1 MTEIEPFIS
10 EFARKKGMDEEKI
23 KRLWESINKEGD
35 EDIERMK
42 RYLTNVVD
50 LAAIANEM
58 PDGAKEEI
66 MSKIPLLAM
75 PPQSTTDTTGR
86 FAKLAEDLLT
96 FREMMRQFEKISGE
110 DGSESEKEKLLG
122 EIQKLERKIFEVEED
137 QRFSAIHEK
146 LEQLSDTIEDLKK
159 NDHNG
164 EEKKKD
170 VVDSFLES
178 LEEVEQKKRKFRELG
193 LLKEEEN
200 KVPLDKAEEILRA
213 HGYKVERPR
222 SVEEMEQF
230 FEQRLKEKEEEIKKR
245 IQEEEERKE
254 RRMQM
259 MLDLGSTIVDGILSA
274 AGAGAGGEAIQKFR
288 EAIRSATPTEEP
300 TK

>member
-1 MTEIEPFIS
+1 MIEFEPFV
-10 EFARKKGMDEEKI
+10 EEYAKKRGLNEEQV
-23 KRLWESINKEGD
+23 KRLWDSLKSEKD
-35 EDIERMK
+35 EELERMK
-42 RYLTNVVD
+42 AYLANVVD
-50 LAAIANEM
+50 LAATANEM
-58 PDGAKEEI
+58 PSPAKEEI
-66 MSKIPLLAM
+66 MPKIPLLAM
-75 PPQSTTDTTGR
+75 PPQSTDTTGR

-110 DGSESEKEKLLG
+110 DGSESEKEKLLE
-122 EIQKLERKIFEVEED
+122 EIQKLERKIFEAEED

-146 LEQLSDTIEDLKK
+146 LERLSDTIENLK
-159 NDHNG
+159 NNHH
-164 EEKKKD
+164 EEEKKD

-178 LEEVEQKKRKFRELG
+178 LEEVEQKKRRFRELG
-193 LLKEEEN
+193 LLQDEKEKNIPLEE
-200 KVPLDKAEEILRA
+200 AEKILRER
-213 HGYKVERPR
+213 GYKVERPR

-230 FEQRLKEKEEEIKKR
+230 FEKRLQEKEEEIKKR

-288 EAIRSATPTEEP
+288 EAIRGATPTESE
-300 TK
+300 K

>member
-10 EFARKKGMDEEKI
+10 EFAKRKGMDEEKI
-23 KRLWESINKEGD
+23 KRLWESINKEKD

-42 RYLTNVVD
+42 TYLTNVVD

-58 PDGAKEEI
+58 PNGAKEEI
-66 MSKIPLLAM
+66 MQKIPLLAM

-96 FREMMRQFEKISGE
+96 FREMMRQFEKISSE
-110 DGSESEKEKLLG
+110 DGSESEKEKLLE
-122 EIQKLERKIFEVEED
+122 EIQKLEKKIFETEED
-137 QRFSAIHEK
+137 QRFNAIHEK
-146 LEQLSDTIEDLKK
+146 LERLSDTIEELKK
-159 NDHNG
+159 NDGG

-170 VVDSFLES
+170 VVDSFLEN
-178 LEEVEQKKRKFRELG
+178 LEEIEQKKRRFRELG

-200 KVPLDKAEEILRA
+200 KIDPKKAEEALRA
-213 HGYKVERPR
+213 LGYKVERPR
-222 SVEEMEQF
+222 SVEEMERF
-230 FEQRLKEKEEEIKKR
+230 FEQKLQEQRELIKKQ
-245 IQEEEERKE
+245 IQEEEDRKE

-288 EAIRSATPTEEP
+288 EAIRSAAPSEP
-300 TK
+300 AEK

>member
-1 MTEIEPFIS
+1 MSEIEPFIS
-10 EFARKKGMDEEKI
+10 EFAKRKGMDEEKI

-66 MSKIPLLAM
+66 MGKIPLLAM

-96 FREMMRQFEKISGE
+96 FREMMRQFEKISSE
-110 DGSESEKEKLLG
+110 DGSESEKEKLLN
-122 EIQKLERKIFEVEED
+122 EIQKLERKIFEAEED

-146 LEQLSDTIEDLKK
+146 LERLSDTIENLK
-159 NDHNG
+159 NNHH
-164 EEKKKD
+164 EEEKKD

-178 LEEVEQKKRKFRELG
+178 LEEVEQKKRRFRELG
-193 LLKEEEN
+193 LLQDDKEKNIPLEE
-200 KVPLDKAEEILRA
+200 AEKILRER
-213 HGYKVERPR
+213 GYKVERPR

-230 FEQRLKEKEEEIKKR
+230 FEKRLQEKEEEIKKR
-245 IQEEEERKE
+245 IQEDEERKE

-288 EAIRSATPTEEP
+288 EAIRTATPTEEP
-300 TK
+300 MK

>member
-10 EFARKKGMDEEKI
+10 EFAKRKGMDEEKI
-23 KRLWESINKEGD
+23 KRLWESINKEKD

-42 RYLTNVVD
+42 AYLTNVVD

-66 MSKIPLLAM
+66 MGKIPLLAM

-110 DGSESEKEKLLG
+110 DGSESEKQKLLD
-122 EIQKLERKIFEVEED
+122 EIQRLEKKIFEAEQDE
-137 QRFSAIHEK
+137 RFNEIHEK
-146 LEQLSDTIEDLKK
+146 LERLADTIEDLKR
-159 NDHNG
+159 NDHH
-164 EEKKKD
+164 EEKKD

-178 LEEVEQKKRKFRELG
+178 LEEVEQKKRRFRELG
-193 LLKEEEN
+193 LLKEEEEN
-200 KVPLDKAEEILRA
+200 KIDPKKAEEALRA
-213 HGYKVERPR
+213 LGYKVERPR
-222 SVEEMEQF
+222 SVEEMERF
-230 FEQRLKEKEEEIKKR
+230 FEQKLEEQRELIKKQ
-245 IQEEEERKE
+245 IQEEEDRKE

-288 EAIRSATPTEEP
+288 EAIRTATPTEEP

>member
-1 MTEIEPFIS
+1 MSEIEPFIS
-10 EFARKKGMDEEKI
+10 EFAKRKGMDEEKI

-66 MSKIPLLAM
+66 MGKIPLLAM

-96 FREMMRQFEKISGE
+96 FREMMRQFEKISSE
-110 DGSESEKEKLLG
+110 DGSESEKEKLLN
-122 EIQKLERKIFEVEED
+122 EIQKLERKIFEAEED

-146 LEQLSDTIEDLKK
+146 LERLSDTIENLK
-159 NDHNG
+159 NNHH
-164 EEKKKD
+164 EEEKKD

-178 LEEVEQKKRKFRELG
+178 LEEVEQKKRRFRELG
-193 LLKEEEN
+193 LLQDEKEKNIPLEE
-200 KVPLDKAEEILRA
+200 AEKILRER
-213 HGYKVERPR
+213 GYKVERPR

-230 FEQRLKEKEEEIKKR
+230 FEKRLQEKEEEIKKR
-245 IQEEEERKE
+245 IQEDEERKE

-288 EAIRSATPTEEP
+288 EAIRTATPTEEP

>member
-10 EFARKKGMDEEKI
+10 EFAKRKGMDEEKI
-23 KRLWESINKEGD
+23 KRLWESINKEKD

-66 MSKIPLLAM
+66 MQKIPLLAM

-110 DGSESEKEKLLG
+110 DGSESEKEKLLE
-122 EIQKLERKIFEVEED
+122 EIQKLERKIFEAEQDE
-137 QRFSAIHEK
+137 RFSELHEK
-146 LEQLSDTIEDLKK
+146 LERLADTIEDLKR
-159 NDHNG
+159 NDHH
-164 EEKKKD
+164 EEEKKD

-178 LEEVEQKKRKFRELG
+178 LEEVEQKKRRFRELG
-193 LLKEEEN
+193 LLQDEKEKQVPIEE
-200 KVPLDKAEEILRA
+200 AEKILRER
-213 HGYKVERPR
+213 GYKVERPR

-230 FEQRLKEKEEEIKKR
+230 FEQRLQEKEEEIKKR

-259 MLDLGSTIVDGILSA
+259 MLDLGTTIVDGILSA

-288 EAIRSATPTEEP
+288 EAIRSATPTEEA
-300 TK
+300 K

>member
-1 MTEIEPFIS
+1 MIEFEPFV
-10 EFARKKGMDEEKI
+10 EEYAKKRGLNEEQV
-23 KRLWESINKEGD
+23 KRLWDSLKSEKD
-35 EDIERMK
+35 EELERMK
-42 RYLTNVVD
+42 AYLANVVD
-50 LAAIANEM
+50 LAATANEM
-58 PDGAKEEI
+58 PSPAKEEI
-66 MSKIPLLAM
+66 MPKIPLLAM
-75 PPQSTTDTTGR
+75 PPQSTDTTGR

-110 DGSESEKEKLLG
+110 DGSESEKEKLLN
-122 EIQKLERKIFEVEED
+122 EIQKLERKIFEAEED

-146 LEQLSDTIEDLKK
+146 LERLSDTIENLK
-159 NDHNG
+159 NNHH
-164 EEKKKD
+164 EEEKKD

-178 LEEVEQKKRKFRELG
+178 LEEVEQKKRRFRELG
-193 LLKEEEN
+193 LLQDEKEKNIPLEE
-200 KVPLDKAEEILRA
+200 AEKILRER
-213 HGYKVERPR
+213 GYKVERPR

-230 FEQRLKEKEEEIKKR
+230 FEKRLQEKEEEIKKR

-288 EAIRSATPTEEP
+288 EAIRGATPTESE
-300 TK
+300 K

>member
-1 MTEIEPFIS
+1 MIEFEPFV
-10 EFARKKGMDEEKI
+10 EEYAKKRGLNEEQV
-23 KRLWESINKEGD
+23 KRLWDSLKSEKD
-35 EDIERMK
+35 EELERMK
-42 RYLTNVVD
+42 AYLANVVD
-50 LAAIANEM
+50 LAATANEM
-58 PDGAKEEI
+58 PSPAKEEI
-66 MSKIPLLAM
+66 MPKIPLLAM
-75 PPQSTTDTTGR
+75 PPQSTDTTGR

-110 DGSESEKEKLLG
+110 DGSESEKEKLLN
-122 EIQKLERKIFEVEED
+122 EIQKLERKIFEAEED

-146 LEQLSDTIEDLKK
+146 LERLSDTIENLK
-159 NDHNG
+159 NNHH
-164 EEKKKD
+164 EEEKKD

-178 LEEVEQKKRKFRELG
+178 LEEVEQKKRRFRELG
-193 LLKEEEN
+193 LLQDEKEKDIPLEE
-200 KVPLDKAEEILRA
+200 AEKILRER
-213 HGYKVERPR
+213 GYKVERPR

-230 FEQRLKEKEEEIKKR
+230 FEKRLQEKEEEIKKR

-288 EAIRSATPTEEP
+288 EAIRTATPTEEG
-300 TK
+300 K

>member
-1 MTEIEPFIS
+1 MSEIEPFIS
-10 EFARKKGMDEEKI
+10 EFAKRKGMDEEKI

-66 MSKIPLLAM
+66 MGKIPLLAM

-96 FREMMRQFEKISGE
+96 FREMMRQFEKISSE
-110 DGSESEKEKLLG
+110 DGSESEKEKLLN
-122 EIQKLERKIFEVEED
+122 EIQKLERKIFEAEED

-146 LEQLSDTIEDLKK
+146 LERLSDTIENLK
-159 NDHNG
+159 NNHH
-164 EEKKKD
+164 EEEKKD

-178 LEEVEQKKRKFRELG
+178 LEEVEQKKRRFRELG
-193 LLKEEEN
+193 LLQDDKEKNIPLEE
-200 KVPLDKAEEILRA
+200 AEKILRER
-213 HGYKVERPR
+213 GYKVERPR

-230 FEQRLKEKEEEIKKR
+230 FEKRLQEKEEEIKKR
-245 IQEEEERKE
+245 IQEDEERKE

-288 EAIRSATPTEEP
+288 EAIRTATPTEEP

>member
-10 EFARKKGMDEEKI
+10 EFAKRKGMDEEKI
-23 KRLWESINKEGD
+23 KRLWESINKEKD

-42 RYLTNVVD
+42 AYLTNVVD

-66 MSKIPLLAM
+66 MQKIPLLAM
-75 PPQSTTDTTGR
+75 PTQTDTTGR

-110 DGSESEKEKLLG
+110 DGSESEKQKLLD
-122 EIQKLERKIFEVEED
+122 EIQKLERKIFEAEQDE
-137 QRFSAIHEK
+137 RFSELHEK
-146 LEQLSDTIEDLKK
+146 LERLSDTIEELKK
-159 NDHNG
+159 NDHH
-164 EEKKKD
+164 EEEKKD

-178 LEEVEQKKRKFRELG
+178 LEEVEQKKRRFRELG
-193 LLKEEEN
+193 LLKDEEEN
-200 KVPLDKAEEILRA
+200 KIDPKKAEEVLRA
-213 HGYKVERPR
+213 LGYKVERPR
-222 SVEEMEQF
+222 SVEEMERF
-230 FEQRLKEKEEEIKKR
+230 FEQKLQEQRELIKKQ
-245 IQEEEERKE
+245 IQEEEDRKE

-288 EAIRSATPTEEP
+288 EAIRGAAPFEP
-300 TK
+300 AEK

>member
-1 MTEIEPFIS
+1 MIELEPFV
-10 EFARKKGMDEEKI
+10 EEYAKKRGLNEEQV
-23 KRLWESINKEGD
+23 KRLWDSLKSEKD
-35 EDIERMK
+35 EELERMK
-42 RYLTNVVD
+42 TYLANVVD
-50 LAAIANEM
+50 LAATANEM
-58 PDGAKEEI
+58 PSPAKEEI
-66 MSKIPLLAM
+66 LPKIPLLAM
-75 PPQSTTDTTGR
+75 PTQTDTTGR

-110 DGSESEKEKLLG
+110 DGSESEKQKLLD
-122 EIQKLERKIFEVEED
+122 EIQKLERKIFEAEQDE
-137 QRFSAIHEK
+137 RFSELHEK
-146 LEQLSDTIEDLKK
+146 LERLADTIEDLKK
-159 NDHNG
+159 NDHH
-164 EEKKKD
+164 EEEKKD

-178 LEEVEQKKRKFRELG
+178 LEEVEQKKRRFRELG

-200 KVPLDKAEEILRA
+200 KVPLDQAEEILRA

-288 EAIRSATPTEEP
+288 EAIRGAAPSEQTME
-300 TK
+300 K

>member
-1 MTEIEPFIS
+1 MIEIEPFIA
-10 EFARKKGMDEEKI
+10 EYAKRKGMDEEQI
-23 KRLWESINKEGD
+23 KRLWSSLSKEKD
-35 EDIERMK
+35 EDLERMK
-42 RYLTNVVD
+42 SYLTNVVD
-50 LAAIANEM
+50 LAATVNEM
-58 PDGAKEEI
+58 PSPAKEEI
-66 MSKIPLLAM
+66 MPKIPLLAM
-75 PPQSTTDTTGR
+75 PPQSTDTTGR

-122 EIQKLERKIFEVEED
+122 EIQKLERKIFEAEED

-146 LEQLSDTIEDLKK
+146 LERLSDTIENLK
-159 NDHNG
+159 NNHH
-164 EEKKKD
+164 EEEKKD

-178 LEEVEQKKRKFRELG
+178 LEEVEQKKRRFRELG
-193 LLKEEEN
+193 LLKDEKEKNIPLEE
-200 KVPLDKAEEILRA
+200 AEKILRER
-213 HGYKVERPR
+213 GYKVERPR
-222 SVEEMEQF
+222 SVEEMEEF
-230 FEQRLKEKEEEIKKR
+230 FEKRLKEKEEEIKKR

-288 EAIRSATPTEEP
+288 EAIRTATPTESE
-300 TK
+300 K

>member
-1 MTEIEPFIS
+1 MIEIEPFIA
-10 EFARKKGMDEEKI
+10 EYAKRKGMDEEQI
-23 KRLWESINKEGD
+23 KRLWSSLSKEKD
-35 EDIERMK
+35 EDLERMK
-42 RYLTNVVD
+42 SYLTNVVD
-50 LAAIANEM
+50 LAATVNEM
-58 PDGAKEEI
+58 PSPAKEEI
-66 MSKIPLLAM
+66 MPKIPLLAM
-75 PPQSTTDTTGR
+75 PPQSTDTTGR

-122 EIQKLERKIFEVEED
+122 EIQKLERKIFEAEED

-146 LEQLSDTIEDLKK
+146 LERLSDTIENLK
-159 NDHNG
+159 NNHH
-164 EEKKKD
+164 EEEKKD

-178 LEEVEQKKRKFRELG
+178 LEEVEQKKRRFRELG
-193 LLKEEEN
+193 LLKDEKEKNIPLEE
-200 KVPLDKAEEILRA
+200 AEKILRER
-213 HGYKVERPR
+213 GYKVERPR

-288 EAIRSATPTEEP
+288 EAIRTATPTEEP